1 MVEYALLRRSFARV
15 DMGNKIIPRL
25 NARRRRRWMEELQL
39 RNERLGEEWFE
50 LLRRDPNFYLR
61 LIKP

>member
-1 MVEYALLRRSFARV
+1 
-15 DMGNKIIPRL
+15 
-25 NARRRRRWMEELQL
+25 MEELQL
-39 RNERLGEEWFE
+39 RNERIGEEWFE